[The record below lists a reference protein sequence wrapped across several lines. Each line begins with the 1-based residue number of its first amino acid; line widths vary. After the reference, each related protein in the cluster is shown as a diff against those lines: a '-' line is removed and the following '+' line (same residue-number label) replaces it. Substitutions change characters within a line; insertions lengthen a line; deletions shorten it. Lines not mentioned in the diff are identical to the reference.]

1 MLSAK
6 EIGKLGE
13 DIAVKFLKKKSY
25 KVLDR
30 NFQKD
35 IKGLK
40 FGEIDIVAKKD
51 GIIIF
56 VEVKSLK
63 QAGGIAPEERVDF
76 RKRKTIKKTAEIW
89 LSEHKIPLDSPWQ
102 IDILAIVLNFDSCKA
117 KIKHFENI

>member
-13 DIAVKFLKKKSY
+13 DIAVKFLRKKRY
-25 KVLDR
+25 KILDR
-30 NFQKD
+30 NFQKN

-51 GIIIF
+51 GVIVFI
-56 VEVKSLK
+56 EVKSLK

-76 RKRKTIKKTAEIW
+76 RKRETIRKISEIW
-89 LSEHKIPLDSPWQ
+89 LDQHKISLDSPWQ
-102 IDILAIVLNFDSCKA
+102 IDILAIVLNFDSHKA
-117 KIKHFENI
+117 KIRHFKNI

>member
-13 DIAVKFLKKKSY
+13 NIAVKFLKKKGY
-25 KVLDR
+25 KILDR
-30 NFQKD
+30 NFQKN

-40 FGEIDIVAKKD
+40 FGEIDIVVKKD

-63 QAGGIAPEERVDF
+63 QASGIAPEERVDF
-76 RKRKTIKKTAEIW
+76 RKRKTIERMAEIW
-89 LSEHKIPLDSPWQ
+89 VSEHKISLDSPRQ
-102 IDILAIVLNFDSCKA
+102 IDILAIVLNFGLRKA
-117 KIKHFENI
+117 KIKHFKNI